1 MCIISKVSQWIKT
14 TNIIPP
20 NKFLHFH
27 VHVIN
32 IQPIKVAGFEGVSF
46 EMYLHIVQYY
56 KVCRQQQI
64 SHGWVFVLCVFKMCI
79 DSFDH
84 TAETLLFD
92 YQWATKIFMCFVY
105 SSHVFLSI
113 GCTFLYF
120 HCLST
125 CVHVLFHWMVW
136 VNTLTKLY
144 FRNY

>member
-1 MCIISKVSQWIKT
+1 M
-14 TNIIPP
+14 PP

-64 SHGWVFVLCVFKMCI
+64 SHGWVFVLCVFEMYI

-92 YQWATKIFMCFVY
+92 YHWATKIFKCFN
-105 SSHVFLSI
+105 
-113 GCTFLYF
+113 
-120 HCLST
+120 CLFIT
-125 CVHVLFHWMVW
+125 CVSIYRLYVPLLSLF
-136 VNTLTKLY
+136 VNMCTCTISLNGLSEYPNKIVFQKLLTWTT
-144 FRNY
+144 